1 MSRKSN
7 EFHSEDTG
15 SARLLSWRAP
25 TPERYAGA
33 FDRALQGVREV
44 QSRVEAERTA
54 ARHRASRLLRQP
66 PSRRRLLVGNHR
78 SYAGWWLASLLLD
91 EAEQRLSREPQ
102 ETVRLAGLAGEAVE
116 NVQLE
121 AWMLPLAAD
130 LRARACRLAAEGH
143 RHQGDTARARRE
155 IVAARLHLCHGSG
168 EPLER
173 ALVEESRG
181 NLLAAEGRPD
191 RAELRLRM
199 ASERFRRL
207 RDHHLE
213 GRALLA
219 AALLTAADVERIGQR
234 ARAVDQ
240 LRRGLALLEPGRDR
254 PLAAA
259 AARRLAEISFG
270 RVRLQQQ
277 ECSLSLSASPMSA

>member
-1 MSRKSN
+1 MSRRGN
-7 EFHSEDTG
+7 DFHNEDTG

-25 TPERYAGA
+25 PPERYAGA
-33 FDRALQGVREV
+33 FDRALQGVREM
-44 QSRVEAERTA
+44 QPRIETERLA
-54 ARHRASRLLRQP
+54 ARRRASRLLGQP
-66 PSRRRLLVGNHR
+66 PARRRLLVDNHR

-102 ETVRLAGLAGEAVE
+102 EAVRLAGLAGEAVE
-116 NVQLE
+116 NVPLE
-121 AWMLPLAAD
+121 TWMLPLAAD

-143 RHQGDTARARRE
+143 RHLGDTVRARRQLA
-155 IVAARLHLCHGSG
+155 AARLHLRFGSG

-181 NLLAAEGRPD
+181 NLIAAEGRPD
-191 RAELRLRM
+191 RGEVRLRL

-213 GRALLA
+213 GRALLS
-219 AALLTAADVERIGQR
+219 AALLTAADVRRIGQR
-234 ARAVDQ
+234 ARAVEQ

-254 PLAAA
+254 PLAVAA
-259 AARRLAEISFG
+259 SRRLSEISFG
-270 RVRLQQQ
+270 RVRIKQQDRG
-277 ECSLSLSASPMSA
+277 LMSA